1 MSKQVNRSL
10 EDRAMDQIDHALG
23 RPVDPL
29 VESYR
34 NYFATDA
41 DSKHAKA
48 FAASPY
54 WDTHGRTAPGEMA
67 YFFVNQAGRQALK
80 DHLKQ
85 IGDKHRL
92 FDVTYQ
98 GLTQAVVAET
108 AAKAKYSLWL
118 GISDCFCDLTFGQF
132 TRAASVRL
140 SPKLESA

>member
-34 NYFATDA
+34 NYFATEA
-41 DSKHAKA
+41 DSKHAIA

-54 WDTHGRTAPGEMA
+54 WDTHGRTAPGQMT
-67 YFFVNQAGRQALK
+67 YFFVTQDGRQALK

-85 IGDKHRL
+85 IGEKHRL

-98 GLTQAVVAET
+98 GQTQAVVAET
-108 AAKAKYSLWL
+108 SAKAKYSLWL
-118 GISDCFCDLTFGQF
+118 SISDCRADLSFKKFCQSV
-132 TRAASVRL
+132 SVRV
-140 SPKLESA
+140 AA